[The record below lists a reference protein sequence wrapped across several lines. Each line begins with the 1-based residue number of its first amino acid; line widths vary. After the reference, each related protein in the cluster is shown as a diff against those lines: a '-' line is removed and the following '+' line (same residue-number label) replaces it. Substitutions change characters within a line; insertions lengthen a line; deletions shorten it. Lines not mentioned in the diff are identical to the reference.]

1 MGVWVVVGGQYGSE
15 GKGKVAAAITIE
27 ERVDVCIRCGGPNS
41 GHSVALPGG
50 ETLVLRQLPTGV
62 LRAGSR
68 LLIAAGAVVDLD
80 VLRGELD
87 TLGLGP
93 DRVGV
98 DRNCMVI
105 EGRDRDAERA
115 AGLRERLSSTL
126 CGVGAAVAR
135 RVLRGPDVALARKV
149 AEREHW
155 LRPFITEVAGEA
167 NAAASAGRGV
177 LVEGTQGFGLSLY
190 HTACYPCATSRDT
203 TAAAFLSEAGIG
215 PTLVTNVVLVLRTFP
230 IRVAGAQAGPL
241 EHEITWDQLR
251 AESGAPGP
259 LGETTTVTKAT
270 RRVGRFEWP
279 VVEAAVRANSP
290 TEIAINGLDYLD
302 YRNRGVRRWEDL
314 TPSAREF
321 VLRLERRLGAPATR
335 LGTGPELEC
344 GVRRPARSRAAGALV
359 ALPA

>member
-15 GKGKVAAAITIE
+15 GKGKVAATIAIE
-27 ERVDVCIRCGGPNS
+27 ERIDVCIRCGGPNS
-41 GHSVALPGG
+41 GHSVGLPSGG
-50 ETLVLRQLPTGV
+50 DLVLRQLPTGV
-62 LRAGSR
+62 LRPGSR

-80 VLRGELD
+80 VLRRELD
-87 TLGLGP
+87 MLGLGQ

-98 DRNCMVI
+98 DRNCVVI
-105 EGRDRDAERA
+105 EGRDRDTERA

-135 RVLRGPDVALARKV
+135 RVLRGPDVVLAGAA
-149 AEREHW
+149 AERERW
-155 LRPFITEVAGEA
+155 LRPFITGVAGEA
-167 NAAASAGRGV
+167 SAAASAGRSV

-190 HTACYPCATSRDT
+190 HTASYPHATSRDT

-241 EHEITWDQLR
+241 EQEITWDQLR

-259 LGETTTVTKAT
+259 LEETTTVTKMT

-279 VVEAAVRANSP
+279 VVEAAACSNAP

-302 YRNRGVRRWEDL
+302 YRNRGARRWEDL
-314 TPSAREF
+314 TPAARDF
-321 VLRLERRLGAPATR
+321 VARVERRLGAPVTR
-335 LGTGPELEC
+335 LGTGPELGC
-344 GVRRPARSRAAGALV
+344 GLTRAGGAHAGRGLV